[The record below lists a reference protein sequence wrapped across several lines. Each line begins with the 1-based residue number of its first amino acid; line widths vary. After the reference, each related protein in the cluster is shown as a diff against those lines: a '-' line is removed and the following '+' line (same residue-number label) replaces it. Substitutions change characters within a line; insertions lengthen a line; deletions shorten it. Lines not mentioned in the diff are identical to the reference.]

1 MMLDSWSKMNISW
14 IMLSLPLSFC
24 FDHHHSCS
32 PRSHP
37 LSPLHWPHSPLP
49 HAHNIEPL
57 VLIIS
62 YPFFFSIN
70 FFFFEESAAAHSSGG
85 LPPWWCGWVI
95 WITIH
100 MSNPKDHWP
109 WPMANPSRHQ
119 RLLFPNLDLNF
130 TSPHPQIYRMN
141 LHSTTYVM
149 KPAVFILF
157 YE

>member
-1 MMLDSWSKMNISW
+1 MMLNSWSKMNISW

-49 HAHNIEPL
+49 HAHNFIP
-57 VLIIS
+57 
-62 YPFFFSIN
+62 FFSIN
-70 FFFFEESAAAHSSGG
+70 FFFLKTPLPHIRLGG
-85 LPPWWCGWVI
+85 LSPWWCGWVI

-100 MSNPKDHWP
+100 MSNPKDCLP

-119 RLLFPNLDLNF
+119 CLMFPNPNLKF
-130 TSPHPQIYRMN
+130 TSPHSQIYRTKSP
-141 LHSTTYVM
+141 LHNIHHETHHL
-149 KPAVFILF
+149 FLF
-157 YE
+157 YK